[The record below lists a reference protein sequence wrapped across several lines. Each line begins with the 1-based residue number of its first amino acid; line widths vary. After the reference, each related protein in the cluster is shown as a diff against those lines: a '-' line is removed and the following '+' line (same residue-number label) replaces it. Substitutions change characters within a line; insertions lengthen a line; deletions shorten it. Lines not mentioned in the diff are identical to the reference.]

1 MTWERFELTGAV
13 EDYLQYKGISLKT
26 NDLKAASIEGAAQN
40 RREMEY
46 GTVDYSDRH
55 GAGSVPLR

>member
-13 EDYLQYKGISLKT
+13 EDYLRYKGINWRT
-26 NDLKAASIEGAAQN
+26 NDLAAASLEEGAQN
-40 RREMEY
+40 RRETDY

-55 GAGSVPLR
+55 GAGRISLR